1 MTTPEITT
9 KDLSERRRL
18 ILEVKA
24 EFKSDGFVITPR
36 IEKLTQLY
44 ISGQIDLEDLR
55 LHLSIDTLH

>member
-1 MTTPEITT
+1 MTVPENYT

-36 IEKLTQLY
+36 IEKITRLY
-44 ISGQIDLEDLR
+44 ISGQIDFKDLR
-55 LHLSIDTLH
+55 KLLTIGTLH